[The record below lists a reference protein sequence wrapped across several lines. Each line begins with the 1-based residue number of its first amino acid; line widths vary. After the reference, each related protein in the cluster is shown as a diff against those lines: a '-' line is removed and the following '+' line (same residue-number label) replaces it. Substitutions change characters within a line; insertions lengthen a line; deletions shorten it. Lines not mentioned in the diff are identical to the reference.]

1 MLIPPIPIPAT
12 VDMESI
18 ESGSVLVP
26 IGSVV

>member
-1 MLIPPIPIPAT
+1 MLIPPIPNPAT